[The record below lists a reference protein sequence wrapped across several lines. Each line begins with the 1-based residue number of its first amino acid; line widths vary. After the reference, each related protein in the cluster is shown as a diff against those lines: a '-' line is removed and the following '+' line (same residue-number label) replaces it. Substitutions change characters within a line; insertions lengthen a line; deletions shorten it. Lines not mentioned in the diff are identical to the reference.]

1 MRKLA
6 IVPLR
11 GLGDFSIQRIL
22 RHCLIARDSVVT
34 QREYLLVLGEKLLD
48 GWGHYWSTLSLEG
61 WGLEAIGFENTSEE
75 EVIVSLEQ
83 LYEELM
89 GFIGKH
95 FDPNKQ
101 RIVDLMVVLP
111 EGSLLLGYVEFD

>member
-75 EVIVSLEQ
+75 EVIASLEQ